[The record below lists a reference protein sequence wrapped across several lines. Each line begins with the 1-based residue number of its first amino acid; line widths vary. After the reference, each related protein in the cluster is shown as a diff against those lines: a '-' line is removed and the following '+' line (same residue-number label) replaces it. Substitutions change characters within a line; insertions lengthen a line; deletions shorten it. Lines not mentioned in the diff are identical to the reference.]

1 MTPRDPRALRSSVD
15 ARLANRAAASGQDV
29 ARLRR
34 QLAFQRILARL
45 ALDDRW
51 VLKGGFALEVRLG
64 GAARSTRDLDL
75 SAVAELPTD
84 GVQDVLDEALDRD
97 VDDDGFA
104 FTVSSVR
111 RIGAEQAGVGAWGV
125 AVVAH
130 LGGRVFQS
138 VHIDV
143 STHPEEVRDGVERL
157 TVAPCIDGAGLSPVS
172 VLAVDVAQHAAEK
185 YHALTRRYAGD
196 RPSTRVKDLVDLV
209 LLTEAGLLPDP
220 RLAERLRH
228 VHAVRDGM
236 TPPTT
241 IPDPPAGWRTEYARL
256 TGDLGLATTDVD
268 QAMALVR
275 STYHEETL
283 R

>member
-1 MTPRDPRALRSSVD
+1 MLRDPRALRSSVD

-75 SAVAELPTD
+75 STVAELPAG

-97 VDDDGFA
+97 VDDDGFT
-104 FTVSSVR
+104 FTVSSAR

-125 AVVAH
+125 AVAAH

-157 TVAPCIDGAGLSPVS
+157 TVVPCIDGAGLRPVS

-228 VHAVRDGM
+228 VHAVRDGA
-236 TPPTT
+236 TPPAT
-241 IPDPPAGWRTEYARL
+241 IPDPPAAWRPEYTRL
-256 TGDLGLATTDVD
+256 VGDLGLTTSDVD

-275 STYHEETL
+275 STYPGEAH